1 MPLIRFQVRNEFRL
15 GDAELHRGASKEEP
29 KAILDGVAVAGLVG
43 ILRQLGDLAEFA
55 ADVFH
60 DLHENIM
67 ATAARSHRTITRVQR
82 IEAALPSLEKSVLAQ
97 TSHIHFAYTPGS
109 DWHADIQTEQNH
121 LLHSD
126 LPPFIMDSYEECRGP
141 PRLSL
146 LDKFDGAGAGACL
159 RRYSDPS
166 YFKTAWASSEQE
178 KLEKLQGDKRAS
190 KGKKKGSRRRSG
202 ELRHAV
208 SISQHYSRLEF
219 VSPDT
224 DERSFAADTVSTSN
238 MRSKSNLS
246 NQSLSFDS
254 ELGSNY
260 AERVL
265 DVSSVG
271 AEELE
276 HSKSSTSK
284 LETWYND
291 AHDPIVPDGQSLKG
305 ADDDLRY
312 RSLQER
318 AECGTSSVTWD
329 EKTEIV
335 RPISPQVESVSQ
347 GGEQAPESMPVSLDQ
362 SKLEEGATSFA
373 NVDQDDIVFEVE
385 NIPQTFSSGKQYEEL
400 TSETDNYMDA
410 LNNIESEIET
420 DSECQTKRELELQFD
435 FKNKGVQPEAGGTDE
450 VAPQISESYNVES
463 SVASYSS
470 LSKEMDPNSTTSVF
484 SESLTH
490 AQPPQVGI
498 MASTLDCSVNTSLYE
513 DVSRLNGFESVNDH
527 LPTESGI
534 SNSHG
539 NKIIDDS
546 CIFQESPKNSDIPSV
561 KFWTNGGL
569 LGLEPSKPPDFVV
582 SNAASQNSAPG
593 SGTGIGTCSLSHH
606 AVMPKLHH
614 DAVEESTTLVQSFEQ
629 TEQNSTTQ
637 AKREQ
642 AASQN
647 SAPGTSTGTGTCN
660 LSHHAVMPKL
670 HHDAVEEST
679 TLVKSFEQTE
689 ENSTTLAKREQSP
702 DGISLSDFHN
712 LPPDQFS
719 GRARSVQ
726 PEHSTFQHD
735 KRDEN
740 MSAKQNSSVSITA
753 VSETQPE
760 NLKDLPPS
768 SIFSHTDGVELPAI
782 SNTMVQAN
790 EVSQNSTALTSGLS
804 GLTQRFLLNGLGR
817 KTSLVHGHS
826 DSSEPASTDP
836 KESQIEQKKWQSGIA
851 TQASHGS
858 SPKEQPPLGSS
869 ENLTSSP
876 PLEHMKISFHPING
890 METSKLKLEFPNGH
904 QFFHESDQDMFPSF
918 QLLPETVE
926 MHDMDSESDDDTFYR
941 SSLYPSDDLLSL
953 RSESS
958 SENWEST
965 EIAGSKDDDI
975 YDALRQVPSAASIS
989 GSFGLEGMSDQ
1000 ITNLE
1005 YEFIR
1010 SNAENGIG
1018 SLESGPLP
1026 DIPSF
1031 DVVNSES
1038 SGHQGDT
1045 EPTDLLDSALQH
1057 PNELPPPPPLPPL
1070 QWRMM
1075 RHGFAFAEDKQE
1087 MISEGDR
1094 QLNDMQVEMSD
1105 TAQFKLLRPRK
1116 PRISDA
1122 DGQPNDLRVQAA
1134 VASFELK
1141 RDQPNKTHNE
1151 EVTAA
1156 PMRLEDSREPNQ
1168 SFNGKDLDE
1177 REDLLHQIRT
1187 KSFNLRRTAPT
1198 RSSSTASEPTSNV
1211 KVSAILEKANAIRQ
1225 AFAGGDDE
1233 NWSDG

>member
-97 TSHIHFAYTPGS
+97 TSHIHFAYTPGM
-109 DWHADIQTEQNH
+109 
-121 LLHSD
+121 LLI
-126 LPPFIMDSYEECRGP
+126 L
-141 PRLSL
+141 
-146 LDKFDGAGAGACL
+146 
-159 RRYSDPS
+159 
-166 YFKTAWASSEQE
+166 
-178 KLEKLQGDKRAS
+178 
-190 KGKKKGSRRRSG
+190 KKGSRRRSG
-202 ELRHAV
+202 ELRRAV

-276 HSKSSTSK
+276 HSKASTSK

-385 NIPQTFSSGKQYEEL
+385 NIPQTFSSGKHYEEL

-435 FKNKGVQPEAGGTDE
+435 FKNSGVEPEAGGTDE

-593 SGTGIGTCSLSHH
+593 SGTGTGTCSLSHH

-660 LSHHAVMPKL
+660 LSHHVVMPKL

-790 EVSQNSTALTSGLS
+790 EVSQNNTALTSGLS

-1018 SLESGPLP
+1018 TLESGPLP

-1038 SGHQGDT
+1038 SGHQGDS

-1075 RHGFAFAEDKQE
+1075 RHGFVFAEDKQE